1 MRAFALDD
9 FGGSATLRDM
19 PAPMPEEGDVRVRVL
34 AAGVNPLDSA
44 IARGAISPRVKEA
57 MRARLPLV
65 LGMDVSGI
73 VDLLGPGVDTV
84 AVGDEVYGLP
94 GKPFFGCGTFADL
107 AVVSASTI
115 AHKPASLCH
124 REAAAV
130 PMAAMTALT
139 AMDIVQPLEGETVLV
154 VRAAGGV
161 GSFVVQMCA
170 ARGAH
175 VIGVA
180 RAANVDYVRGLGA
193 AEVIDYE
200 RTDPALAAAAHH
212 PEGLDVVV
220 DLLGGREA
228 LTRLLG
234 VVREGGRVACVSRP
248 PEDVV
253 AARRIRAEVIMAVA
267 TTDRLARVARL
278 LDTGELRPPEIRS
291 LPLDRALEA
300 LEESGRGH
308 VRGKLVLTLPA
319 GVPE

>member
-9 FGGSATLRDM
+9 FGGSATLRYM
-19 PAPMPEEGDVRVRVL
+19 PAPMPEEGDVRVRVM

-44 IARGAISPRVKEA
+44 IARGAISPRVKEV

-73 VDLLGPGVDTV
+73 VDLLGPGVNTV

-175 VIGVA
+175 VIAVA
-180 RAANVDYVRGLGA
+180 RAANADYLRGLGA
-193 AEVIDYE
+193 TQVIDYE
-200 RTDPALAAAAHH
+200 RTDPTMAAAALH
-212 PEGLDVVV
+212 PGGLDVLV
-220 DLLGGREA
+220 DLLGGRDA

-234 VVREGGRVACVSRP
+234 VVREGGRVACVSKP
-248 PEDVV
+248 PDDLL
-253 AARRIRAEVIMAVA
+253 AAQRIRAEVIMAVA
-267 TTDRLARVARL
+267 TTDRLAQVARL
-278 LDTGELRPPEIRS
+278 LDTGALRLPAIRS

-319 GVPE
+319 GIPE